1 MNHKRTDAA
10 WNTAYNQTNEL
21 RFGSWE
27 YGAMEDISDV
37 IGVPNTFIVNIHPHT
52 WQKDAFLNADG
63 SGLNTNKEGGQTI
76 IIRNVQ
82 R

>member
-1 MNHKRTDAA
+1 MNHKRTDAT
-10 WNTAYNQTNEL
+10 WNSTYNQSGEM

-37 IGVPNTFIVNIHPHT
+37 IGVPGTFYVNIHPHT
-52 WQKDAFLNADG
+52 WQKNAFLNADG

>member
-1 MNHKRTDAA
+1 
-10 WNTAYNQTNEL
+10 
-21 RFGSWE
+21 
-27 YGAMEDISDV
+27 MEDISDV
-37 IGVPNTFIVNIHPHT
+37 IGVPGTFYVNIHPHT
-52 WQKDAFLNADG
+52 WQKNAFLNADG